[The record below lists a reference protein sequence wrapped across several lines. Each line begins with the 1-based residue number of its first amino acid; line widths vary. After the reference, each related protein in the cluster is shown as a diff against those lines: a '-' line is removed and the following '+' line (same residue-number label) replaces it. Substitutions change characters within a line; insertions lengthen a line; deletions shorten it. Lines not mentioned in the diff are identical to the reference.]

1 MAALFFDV
9 DGTLIDSY
17 HNNRRPSEALR
28 AELARVQGLGHKI
41 FLSSG
46 RPRLLLTREL
56 LEPGFDG
63 LVLLNGGY
71 VEMGGESLYEE
82 RMDLE
87 LAHGVIDFLEEL
99 GTEYLIACARN
110 IYTLPTN
117 RAMREFFSGGGHGDI
132 FTYEFDVDQVL
143 PQAIKMETL
152 IPTEERPAVTARVAE
167 VLGPKISCDGHGGEG
182 TFELY
187 PTAISKAKGI
197 GVVLE
202 RLGLSVEDAYAFGDG
217 TNDLEMIRYCG
228 CGVAMGNA
236 EDVVKDAAD
245 IVCAPVWEDGLAQVL
260 RELF

>member
-17 HNNRRPSEALR
+17 HSSRHISQPVLD
-28 AELARVQGLGHKI
+28 ELARVQAQGHKI

-46 RPRLLLTREL
+46 RPRLLLTPEL
-56 LEPGFDG
+56 LDPGFDG
-63 LVLLNGGY
+63 LVLVNGGY
-71 VEMGGESLYEE
+71 VEMGGESIYEE
-82 RMDLE
+82 RMDLA
-87 LAHGVIDFLEEL
+87 LAHKVIDLLEEM

-117 RAMREFFSGGGHGDI
+117 QAMRDFFSEGHGEI
-132 FTYEFDVDQVL
+132 FTFDFDLEEVL
-143 PQAIKMETL
+143 PRAIKMETL
-152 IPTEERPAVTARVAE
+152 TPTEDRPRVSALVAE
-167 VLGPKISCDGHGGEG
+167 VLGPDISCDGHGGEG

-187 PTAISKAKGI
+187 PTAISKAKGVS
-197 GVVLE
+197 VVLD
-202 RLGLSVEDAYAFGDG
+202 RLGLGVEDAYGFGDG

-245 IVCAPVWEDGLAQVL
+245 IVCPPVWDDGLAQVL

>member
-9 DGTLIDSY
+9 DGTLLDSY
-17 HNNRRPSEALR
+17 HGIRFISPAVR
-28 AELARVQGLGHKI
+28 AELARMHELGHKI

-46 RPRLLLTREL
+46 RPRLLMTPEL

-63 LVLLNGGY
+63 LVLVNGGY
-71 VEMGGESLYEE
+71 VELDGESIYEE
-82 RMDLE
+82 RMGVA
-87 LAHGVIDFLEEL
+87 LARRVIDFLEDL
-99 GTEYLIACARN
+99 GSEYLIACARN

-117 RAMREFFSGGGHGDI
+117 HEMREFFSDGGHEEI
-132 FTYEFDVDQVL
+132 FTFEFDIDEVL
-143 PQAIKMETL
+143 PRAIKMETL
-152 IPTEERPAVTARVAE
+152 TPIEDRPWVTAQVVEA
-167 VLGPKISCDGHGGEG
+167 LGPEISCDGHGGEG

-197 GVVLE
+197 EVVLDH
-202 RLGLSVEDAYAFGDG
+202 LGLRAEDAYAFGDG

-236 EDVVKDAAD
+236 EDVVKAEAD
-245 IVCAPVWEDGLAQVL
+245 IVCPPVWDDGLVQVL

>member
-17 HNNRRPSEALR
+17 HNVRRPSPAVR

-46 RPRLLLTREL
+46 RPRMLLTPAL

-82 RMDLE
+82 RMDLD
-87 LAHGVIDFLEEL
+87 LAHRVIDFLEEL
-99 GTEYLIACARN
+99 GYEYLIACARN

-117 RAMREFFSGGGHGDI
+117 RAMREFFSDGGYGGI

-143 PQAIKMETL
+143 PQAIKMEAM
-152 IPTEERPAVTARVAE
+152 IPTEERPAVIAQVAE
-167 VLGPKISCDGHGGEG
+167 VLGPKISCDSHGGEG

-202 RLGLSVEDAYAFGDG
+202 HLGLGVEDACAFGDG

-236 EDVVKDAAD
+236 EDVVKAEAD
-245 IVCAPVWEDGLAQVL
+245 IVCPPVWDDGLAQIL
-260 RELF
+260 HELF